1 MAGIY
6 PSLGAPG
13 RKIVSQCN
21 KAARRK
27 AAIQNTGLLTSAAYN
42 LVLEWVPQRSSLY
55 PGIGDVTGDRGKN
68 I

>member
-13 RKIVSQCN
+13 QKIVSQCN

-27 AAIQNTGLLTSAAYN
+27 AAIQNKGLVTFTGYISLL
-42 LVLEWVPQRSSLY
+42 
-55 PGIGDVTGDRGKN
+55 
-68 I
+68 